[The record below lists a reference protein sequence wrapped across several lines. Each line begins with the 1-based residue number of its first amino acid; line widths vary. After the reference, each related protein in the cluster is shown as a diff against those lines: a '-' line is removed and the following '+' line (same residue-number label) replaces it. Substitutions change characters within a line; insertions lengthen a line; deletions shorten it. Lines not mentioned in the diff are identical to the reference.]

1 MPFVSLR
8 NGRKLSF
15 PKSAED
21 AHELPALVSSNA
33 LQRIL
38 FTLTT
43 TTGYMTDP
51 SVAAITGFD

>member
-1 MPFVSLR
+1 MQFVSLR
-8 NGRKLSF
+8 IGRKLSF

-21 AHELPALVSSNA
+21 VYELPALVSSNA

-51 SVAAITGFD
+51 SVATIIGFN

>member
-1 MPFVSLR
+1 MRFVSLR
-8 NGRKLSF
+8 IGRKLSF
-15 PKSAED
+15 PKSAVD
-21 AHELPALVSSNA
+21 AYELPALVSSNA

-51 SVAAITGFD
+51 SVAAIIRFH